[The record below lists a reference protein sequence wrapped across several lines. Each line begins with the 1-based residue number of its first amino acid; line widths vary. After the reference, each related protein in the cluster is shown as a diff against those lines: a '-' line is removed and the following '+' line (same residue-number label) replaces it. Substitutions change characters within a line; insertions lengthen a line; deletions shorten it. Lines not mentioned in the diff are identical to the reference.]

1 MVDNPPGTPV
11 LGYAGATTHA
21 LYQPNG
27 SGGSTLIRLSGW
39 GGSGSGL
46 NWIGAACAG
55 MPVSDEIQYGGDFTL
70 FLPSLGEIA
79 SNQDFRGANGDFN
92 QDYDGDNFLAAVGW
106 AGGGYTFGNSGAIYC
121 AKSQWLMRGNFAV
134 PAPYTVHPYD
144 ADGINQNDHTQ
155 IYVQTTGFDP
165 TQYDY
170 AAFNPSAPGV
180 AKTIP
185 NVGGI
190 YTWQPSDFGLGAGA
204 YGEAGF
210 RSVAL

>member
-1 MVDNPPGTPV
+1 
-11 LGYAGATTHA
+11 
-21 LYQPNG
+21 
-27 SGGSTLIRLSGW
+27 
-39 GGSGSGL
+39 
-46 NWIGAACAG
+46 
-55 MPVSDEIQYGGDFTL
+55 L

-79 SNQDFRGANGDFN
+79 SNQDYRGANGDFN

-106 AGGGYTFGNSGAIYC
+106 AGGGYNFGNSGAIYC

-134 PAPYTVHPYD
+134 PAPYTVNAVY

-155 IYVQTTGFDP
+155 IFLQTTSADP
-165 TQYDY
+165 TKSDY